1 MKTQSRK
8 KRKKRVRQ
16 AKIKRGVKHFSKA
29 LLHLLA
35 KAHPFLS
42 SSKDGGLPGIPNSLL
57 GFILG
62 VDLIN
67 IFV

>member
-29 LLHLLA
+29 LLA
-35 KAHPFLS
+35 FIVYFFCFSIFA
-42 SSKDGGLPGIPNSLL
+42 L
-57 GFILG
+57 GFR
-62 VDLIN
+62 
-67 IFV
+67 IFLENK